1 MSMIKRIGDNK
12 EVMCIFVRQD
22 DRIVEVTYC
31 DEEKIKWQNLD
42 LFLKHHSVQG
52 DFPLE
57 ETAL

>member
-1 MSMIKRIGDNK
+1 MCDNK

-42 LFLKHHSVQG
+42 LFLKYHSVQG

-57 ETAL
+57 ELDT

>member
-1 MSMIKRIGDNK
+1 MIKRIGDGK
-12 EVMCIFVRQD
+12 EVICIFVRQN
-22 DRIVEVTYC
+22 DRIVEVNYC
-31 DEEKIKWQNLD
+31 DEEKIKWQSLD